1 MNMYNNNFGDMFQ
14 AFQAWNTFKSNHPKF
29 PAFMRAVERDGIREG
44 TVVEIKVTSPE
55 GKERETNLK
64 VTASDLALFDILR
77 GTMQ

>member
-1 MNMYNNNFGDMFQ
+1 MNNNNLGDMFQ
-14 AFQAWNTFKSNHPKF
+14 AFQAWNAFKSNHPKF

-64 VTASDLALFDILR
+64 VTSSDLALFDMLR
-77 GTMQ
+77 GMM